1 MKKLS
6 KINILLYLQDE
17 GSSNFLLHYIASL
30 NLNKNYFFIIILNTN
45 IMNKKKIIHQFIKN
59 YKIIMIGANFTKLFF
74 KKIIFQYSIRFVYST
89 FAQHKID
96 RSNLNLLLLDSNIK
110 IFTFLDSWKNIERF
124 NLLKKNKYFIGVI
137 NSYQKNI
144 LIKKFKN
151 TYVVGHP
158 ELSKIKRFY
167 QIKNNKI
174 LFVSDP
180 NPKNNF
186 KSFFFK
192 KIYKTYFI
200 EYLLDHFKK
209 QFPNHKFYFR
219 YHPKDLKIYDSFLKN
234 KGIIIDRSS
243 ESISLNKFYIM
254 VGLEA
259 MYLYKG
265 ILQGKKIFFLKKKY
279 LNQNKFSIHDLIYQ
293 IKITK
298 IRQEVKMNIMKNKKI
313 NKTFINI

>member
-1 MKKLS
+1 
-6 KINILLYLQDE
+6 
-17 GSSNFLLHYIASL
+17 
-30 NLNKNYFFIIILNTN
+30 
-45 IMNKKKIIHQFIKN
+45 
-59 YKIIMIGANFTKLFF
+59 
-74 KKIIFQYSIRFVYST
+74 
-89 FAQHKID
+89 
-96 RSNLNLLLLDSNIK
+96 
-110 IFTFLDSWKNIERF
+110 
-124 NLLKKNKYFIGVI
+124 
-137 NSYQKNI
+137 
-144 LIKKFKN
+144 
-151 TYVVGHP
+151 
-158 ELSKIKRFY
+158 IKRFY

>member
-167 QIKNNKI
+167 QI
-174 LFVSDP
+174 
-180 NPKNNF
+180 
-186 KSFFFK
+186 
-192 KIYKTYFI
+192 
-200 EYLLDHFKK
+200 
-209 QFPNHKFYFR
+209 
-219 YHPKDLKIYDSFLKN
+219 
-234 KGIIIDRSS
+234 
-243 ESISLNKFYIM
+243 
-254 VGLEA
+254 
-259 MYLYKG
+259 
-265 ILQGKKIFFLKKKY
+265 
-279 LNQNKFSIHDLIYQ
+279 
-293 IKITK
+293 
-298 IRQEVKMNIMKNKKI
+298 
-313 NKTFINI
+313 